1 MTKSPYSNIKL
12 SQLRALQAVAECG
25 NFGEAALQ
33 LGLTQPTVSHAI
45 ASLEDELGII
55 LLIRGRSGTHLTPA
69 GEQIIQHVQQILK
82 LVNAVIQ
89 DTNAHK
95 GLHGGQVR
103 IATFRSAAA
112 YILPPIVATFKQQY
126 PDVSVTLTEHY
137 DYSYVEQEVR
147 DGKADIGITFL
158 PTSPEFESIEL
169 LRDAY
174 LVLLPPGVDIVETR
188 LSWKQLLS
196 LPLIILP
203 SDNSCFMNVQT
214 YFREAGFDLKPSYQ
228 FREASTILSMVEQG
242 LGAAILPQLS
252 ALSVPDGIKIC
263 HLPTPLERT
272 IGAIVL
278 AEALHLPG
286 VFAFRA
292 ALEKSSAVA
301 FQYPYQGLV
310 S

>member
-1 MTKSPYSNIKL
+1 MTKSPYPNIKL
-12 SQLRALQAVAECG
+12 AQLRALQAVAECG

-45 ASLEDELGII
+45 ANLEDELGII
-55 LLIRGRSGTHLTPA
+55 LLTRGRSGTRLTPA

-82 LVNAVIQ
+82 LVNVVIQ
-89 DTNAHK
+89 DANAHK

-103 IATFRSAAA
+103 IASFRSAAA
-112 YILPPIVATFKQQY
+112 YVLPPIIATFKQQY
-126 PDVSVTLTEHY
+126 PDVAITLTEHY

-147 DGKADIGITFL
+147 EGKADIGITFL
-158 PTSPEFESIEL
+158 PTSPDFESIEL

-174 LVLLPPGVDIVETR
+174 LVLLPSRIDISDTQ
-188 LSWKQLLS
+188 LSWEQLLS
-196 LPLIILP
+196 LPLIVYS

-214 YFREAGFDLKPSYQ
+214 YFREAEYEFKPSYQ
-228 FREASTILSMVEQG
+228 FRETSTILSMVEQG

-252 ALSVPDGIKIC
+252 AISVPAGIQVC

-292 ALEKSSAVA
+292 ALEKSRVPTL
-301 FQYPYQGLV
+301 QKPYQGLV
-310 S
+310 C